1 MKGTA
6 PPQLV
11 TAMEPRQADLDEFR
25 VWLSQRIGR
34 DIPEDHIEVRL
45 ESLETFLAAR
55 PNQIPTIRSNFGKR
69 LALCSWD
76 DITVEDFGDYR
87 LFYDDRK
94 WGCPDEC

>member
-1 MKGTA
+1 
-6 PPQLV
+6 
-11 TAMEPRQADLDEFR
+11 MEPRQADLEEFR

-94 WGCPDEC
+94 WVGGDKPKHP